1 MILTFDKYFENT
13 TDGTQMPYAI
23 GTIIKREPRYNGNPE
38 YFELVKYI
46 RYEERNPSTQY
57 NGTNITYYIHE
68 YEAYPLKSNLT
79 EVKGAKVNIK
89 LIDLNNKDSKFV
101 NNRVYIM
108 KQAGDKF
115 VSQTNIDADN
125 RRSNETAIELNSDK
139 PYLMTKAD
147 YKKNIT
153 PILKQYVKFIEAN
166 TKYFKRSYGKLAGKT
181 AEEWGVDSYEYKYQ
195 FKEGKFD
202 TPIELLKQR
211 NELVKKIEDLLGCKI
226 TLLIDED
233 VNSNKQSINRAM
245 TSGIYENLLKDGTIN
260 IKNLESIFGEVKLK
274 VPKKYYDIDKN
285 IKELGITKDVE
296 TSIKQQQIDF
306 IENLKTL
313 FKEVYDSKIQGY
325 YDHYYKS
332 LEKYYSFITDKKYNT
347 ISEIK
352 WYFTI
357 YTTGEKPRVE
367 ITYNKRGEENK
378 RFYYS
383 ADVNIVFDSGLITK
397 EGLLSKN
404 WKNDLQKESI
414 EYANDVF
421 ELYGGRLITYFNAI
435 TPLEYPMVT
444 GGSLYRNTPKGF
456 DSDLFLRYKN
466 GFEFMFSSNCIFA
479 GGYNIQIE
487 HIRGLFKFFYNG
499 KNITSANL
507 KNLYIQYDS
516 NTRS

>member
-1 MILTFDKYFENT
+1 MILKFDKYFENT
-13 TDGTQMPYAI
+13 TDGTQMPYPV
-23 GTIIKREPRYNGNPE
+23 GTIIKREPHYNGNPE
-38 YFELVKYI
+38 YFELVQYI
-46 RYEERNPSTQY
+46 GYVENFSKTY
-57 NGTNITYYIHE
+57 NITYYLHE
-68 YEAYPLKSNLT
+68 YVAYPLKSNLT
-79 EVKGAKVNIK
+79 EVKAAKINIK
-89 LIDLNNKDSKFV
+89 LVDSINSNNKRITSHKIYAVKEPTGHF
-101 NNRVYIM
+101 IS
-108 KQAGDKF
+108 QA
-115 VSQTNIDADN
+115 NIDADN
-125 RRSNETAIELNSDK
+125 RRSNETAIELKSDK
-139 PYLMTKAD
+139 PYLMTKTD
-147 YKKNIT
+147 YKNNIT
-153 PILKQYVKFIEAN
+153 PILKQYVKFIDTN
-166 TKYFKRSYGKLAGKT
+166 IKYFKRSYGKLAGKT
-181 AEEWGVDSYEYKYQ
+181 AEEYGVDSFEYKYI
-195 FKEGKFD
+195 FKDEKYD
-202 TPIELLKQR
+202 TPLILIKQR
-211 NELVKKIEDLLGCKI
+211 NELEKKIEDLLGCKI

-313 FKEVYDSKIQGY
+313 FKEVYDSKVQGY
-325 YDHYYKS
+325 YNHYYKS

-378 RFYYS
+378 RFFYS

-404 WKNDLQKESI
+404 WKNDLQKKSI
-414 EYANDVF
+414 EYANDIF
-421 ELYGGRLITYFNAI
+421 ELYGGRLMAYFNGI
-435 TPLEYPMVT
+435 TALELPIAT

-456 DSDLFLRYKN
+456 DSDLFLKYKN
-466 GFEFMFSSNCIFA
+466 GFEFMITTNLIWA
-479 GGYNIQIE
+479 GGYNIQVE
-487 HIRGLFKFFYNG
+487 HIRGLFKFFYKG
-499 KNITSANL
+499 KNISSADIAKEY
-507 KNLYIQYDS
+507 KNYNI
-516 NTRS
+516 